1 MPIKFRFSLAAQ
13 LSPDARR
20 NFRIDLVA
28 SAIYSLFNVVFNQFY
43 IPMAIDAGASDLQV
57 GILAAA
63 PAIGLI
69 FSPLWTGW
77 IEAGSPKAFTIFPN
91 LLGRAL
97 ILLPALWISPWVFVS
112 TAIAYQLMMGM
123 QAPAY
128 ASLMTRVYPAQY
140 RGRLMG
146 YVRVL
151 MGLLM
156 IPLASLVG
164 IWSDRHGSGG
174 PLAFAAAAGVVSIL
188 IYFGLKELKAP
199 AAKPENG
206 AHDSRAEMKKEK
218 TGGNAEASGATET
231 GGTAEA
237 GGTTEPGSG
246 RMSFREQ
253 WRYAKK
259 NRALVVFLVATTF
272 SGFGNILSQ
281 PLYQIIQKDH
291 LALSFSEIGMARTTY
306 YACLLVAYFIIG
318 ILIDK
323 YEPARVVLW
332 GIVAFAVVPMLYG
345 ISESFPVVLVGSGLQ
360 GVGDAIWDIGI
371 MAYVF
376 RLAPGKE
383 ATVFGL
389 HLLLFGIRGTIGPL
403 ASTALSGTLP
413 FPAMLFAASV
423 CGWIGV
429 AVFCKFT
436 LAKRAGKRARPN

>member
-1 MPIKFRFSLAAQ
+1 MLNKFRIPLMAQ

-20 NFRIDLVA
+20 NFQIDLAA
-28 SAIYSLFNVVFNQFY
+28 SAFYSLFNVVFNQFY
-43 IPMAIDAGASDLQV
+43 IPMAIDAGASDFQV

-63 PAIGLI
+63 PALGLF

-77 IEAGSPKAFTIFPN
+77 IEAGSPKRFTIFPN

-97 ILLPALWISPWVFVS
+97 ILLPALWISPWVFVG
-112 TAIAYQLMMGM
+112 TAIAYQLLMGI

-146 YVRVL
+146 YVRVI
-151 MGLLM
+151 MGILM

-188 IYFGLKELKAP
+188 FYFGLKEARNP
-199 AAKPENG
+199 AERTPSGDSGKP
-206 AHDSRAEMKKEK
+206 S
-218 TGGNAEASGATET
+218 
-231 GGTAEA
+231 A
-237 GGTTEPGSG
+237 GEG
-246 RMSFREQ
+246 RMSIREQ
-253 WRYAKK
+253 WQYAKK
-259 NRALVVFLVATTF
+259 NRALVVFLVASTF

-306 YACLLVAYFIIG
+306 YTSLLIAYFVIG

-323 YEPARVVLW
+323 YEPAKVVLG
-332 GIVAFAVVPMLYG
+332 GITAFAIVPMLYG
-345 ISESFPVVLVGSGLQ
+345 LSESFPVVLIGSAIQ
-360 GVGDAIWDIGI
+360 GIGDAIWDIGI

-389 HLLLFGIRGTIGPL
+389 HLLLFGIRGTVGPL
-403 ASTALSGTLP
+403 ASTALSGIVP
-413 FPAMLFAASV
+413 FPAMLLAASV

-429 AVFCKFT
+429 GIFYAFT
-436 LAKRAGKRARPN
+436 ISRMQTRKMRLR